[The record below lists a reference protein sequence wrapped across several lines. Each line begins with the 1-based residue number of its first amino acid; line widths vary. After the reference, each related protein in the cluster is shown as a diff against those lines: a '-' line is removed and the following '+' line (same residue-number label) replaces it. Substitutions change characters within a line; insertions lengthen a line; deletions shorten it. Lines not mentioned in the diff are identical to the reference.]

1 MKAATQAYSPRKPSA
16 AKVMKGMF
24 AKSKDIVFLDPVVTI
39 RGALDAGSEA
49 QLEALA
55 EELVK

>member
-1 MKAATQAYSPRKPSA
+1 
-16 AKVMKGMF
+16 MKGMF